1 MGIADATRV
10 RAMGLAEA
18 ESSEAQYKA
27 MSSIDP
33 SVRQHEIN
41 KLNIEKDKEVQIAS
55 IKTNGEIAAKN
66 AEVMAAAMAKADIKM
81 IGGGDMFETIRKSI
95 ISSEALDARME
106 SSDVL
111 KGVFGKYTSGEK
123 DLVQDLKEVLQ
134 SSEVSTGDVGG
145 LMLASGIAKWLQANP
160 AGADLLK
167 SLVGSLPK
175 S

>member
-1 MGIADATRV
+1 
-10 RAMGLAEA
+10 
-18 ESSEAQYKA
+18 
-27 MSSIDP
+27 
-33 SVRQHEIN
+33 
-41 KLNIEKDKEVQIAS
+41 
-55 IKTNGEIAAKN
+55 
-66 AEVMAAAMAKADIKM
+66 
-81 IGGGDMFETIRKSI
+81 
-95 ISSEALDARME
+95 
-106 SSDVL
+106 L